1 MWMRRRLWG
10 LLLMLFMPA
19 TGVAWSQ
26 LGGDAQRSAQ
36 VVVNV
41 AEQPQLSWQ
50 QPLGAPVFASAV
62 TAAEAIYT
70 VAGRSVQARHA
81 AHGRLLWQVENSS
94 EMSATPVLVG
104 RWLIIAGKDG
114 VVRAL
119 DRSTGSRGWEYRTRG
134 RVVAALLAH
143 KDTVYVGA
151 TDHYLYALAADSGQ
165 LRWRFEAPDYKY
177 GGLYAPATYA
187 DDTVYF
193 GVKNAWFYAVEART
207 GVMRWRTRLGSAM
220 YAAPVIADGRIYIGS
235 YDRHL
240 YALRQSDGAV
250 LWRSALADW
259 PQGAVLLHGGR
270 VHVACRNGEV
280 LALNRDDGAVEWRID
295 LGSEL
300 RHGPVVGR
308 HGHALLGTVG
318 GEVVTLDLA
327 QGKVMGRVFVSG
339 AVHAQPA
346 LSAQGVFVTTLTGEL
361 LRLQ

>member
-1 MWMRRRLWG
+1 MRAWWRLAG
-10 LLLMLFMPA
+10 LLLVLFMPA
-19 TGVAWSQ
+19 MGMAWTQ

-36 VVVNV
+36 V
-41 AEQPQLSWQ
+41 AIDLAAQPRLNWQ
-50 QPLGAPVFASAV
+50 QPLGAPAFASV
-62 TAAEAIYT
+62 VSAAEMIYT
-70 VAGRSVQARHA
+70 VAGRSVQARHVA
-81 AHGRLLWQVENSS
+81 DGRLRWQMENSS
-94 EMSATPVLVG
+94 EMSATPVLLG

-114 VVRAL
+114 MVRAL
-119 DRSTGSRGWEYRTRG
+119 DRNTGSRGWEYRTGG

-143 KDTVYVGA
+143 KDTVYVGS
-151 TDHYLYALAADSGQ
+151 TDHHLYALAADSGQ

-187 DDTVYF
+187 NDTVYF

-207 GVMRWRTRLGSAM
+207 GLMRWRTRLGSAM
-220 YAAPVIADGRIYIGS
+220 YAAPVVAEGRIYIGS

-240 YALRQSDGAV
+240 YVLRQSDGAV
-250 LWRSALADW
+250 LWRSAFADW

-280 LALNRDDGAVEWRID
+280 VALNRDDGTVDWRLD

-300 RHGPVVGR
+300 RHGPVLGR
-308 HGHALLGTVG
+308 NGRALLGTVG

-327 QGKVMGRVFVSG
+327 QGKVTGRVFVSG

-346 LSAQGVFVTTLTGEL
+346 LTAMGVYATTLTGEL

>member
-1 MWMRRRLWG
+1 V
-10 LLLMLFMPA
+10 LLMPV
-19 TGVAWSQ
+19 TGMAWPQ

-36 VVVNV
+36 VAVNV
-41 AEQPQLSWQ
+41 TAQPQLSWQ
-50 QPLGAPVFASAV
+50 QPLGAPAFASAV
-62 TAAEAIYT
+62 SAVDTVYT

-81 AHGRLLWQVENSS
+81 AHGKLLWQVENSS
-94 EMSATPVLVG
+94 EMSATPVVVG

-114 VVRAL
+114 MVRAL
-119 DRSTGSRGWEYRTRG
+119 DRNTGSRGWEYRTGG
-134 RVVAALLAH
+134 RVVAALLATR
-143 KDTVYVGA
+143 DTVYVGA
-151 TDHYLYALAADSGQ
+151 TDRYLYALAADSGL

-193 GVKNAWFYAVEART
+193 GVKNAWLYAIEAHT

-220 YAAPVIADGRIYIGS
+220 YAAPVVADGRIYIGS
-235 YDRHL
+235 YDRQL
-240 YALRQSDGAV
+240 YALRQSDGTV
-250 LWRSALADW
+250 LWRSALPDW

-270 VHVACRNGEV
+270 VHMACRNGEV
-280 LALNRDDGAVEWRID
+280 LALNRDDGNVEWRLD

-300 RHGPVVGR
+300 RHGPVLGHNGR
-308 HGHALLGTVG
+308 ALLGTVG
-318 GEVVTLDLA
+318 GEVITLDLA
-327 QGKVMGRVFVSG
+327 QGRVAGRLFVSG